1 MLKLVS
7 SFSFTIFIAIL
18 SGIATGGFPR
28 FGTEIATAS
37 LILAMIFS
45 ISNISFKVNFK
56 EETKEILLS
65 LMLNYGFLSS
75 IIIAMGYIMR
85 DYFEGF
91 IVMASAPPAVAIV
104 PLTSILKGD
113 KKHSLFSLIFLY
125 LASIILMPL
134 IIFIFLSE
142 KVEFSIL
149 IKNVLMLILFPIIV
163 SRIFYRKI
171 NERYS
176 KIITNICFFL
186 IVFSV
191 IGKNRQFIFE
201 DYFILIPLSALM
213 FIRTFVT
220 STIIKKF
227 STKIFGEERAVSHA
241 LFSSFKNEGLI
252 MIIASSLFSYST
264 ALPAIVALIFEMI
277 LICCMEAKMI

>member
-1 MLKLVS
+1 M
-7 SFSFTIFIAIL
+7 AIL
-18 SGIATGGFPR
+18 FGIATGGFPY
-28 FGTEIATAS
+28 FSNEIATVS

-45 ISNISFKVNFK
+45 ISNISFKISFK
-56 EETKEILLS
+56 RETKEILLS
-65 LMLNYGFLSS
+65 LLLNYGLLSS
-75 IIIAMGYIMR
+75 LIISMGYIMK

-91 IVMASAPPAVAIV
+91 IVMASAPPAIAIV

-125 LASIILMPL
+125 IASIILMPL
-134 IIFIFLSE
+134 IIFIFLAE
-142 KVEFSIL
+142 EVNPAIL
-149 IKNVLMLILFPIIV
+149 MKNVLLLILLPILL
-163 SRIFYRKI
+163 SRIFYEKVR
-171 NERYS
+171 EEHS

-201 DYFILIPLSALM
+201 DYFVLLPLSILM

-220 STIIKKF
+220 SAVIKTI
-227 STKIFGEERAVSHA
+227 STKIWGKERAVSHA

-264 ALPAIVALIFEMI
+264 ALPAIIALIFEML